1 MYAFTIHIIFQQDNY
16 LLINNNNNRKE
27 HISAINSNEGRLIY
41 LTI

>member
-16 LLINNNNNRKE
+16 LLINNNNRKE